1 MLATRSADN
10 DRTATFPKEQLQA
23 LRDQGFFGLRAD
35 PKYGGQGEGLLTTCV
50 VTETLAKACPSTAL
64 IYKMH
69 IESSEIVSHVPTPEQ
84 AEEFSGRVA
93 SGEWLS
99 TVAGSEAG
107 HQGGAW
113 AGAPKAAVTPQ
124 DGGYRIDN
132 VKKAFVTAA
141 GIADTY
147 LFMATLREEG
157 KPPQPLMFQIRGD
170 DLQWTVDEPWD
181 GLGMRANGSS
191 PMTFNGFL
199 PESRRLNPDNK
210 PVDFYSIAVG
220 TYAATYLGIA
230 GGCYDLLE
238 KYVGETTLADGRRM
252 PDVETIANR
261 VVKAKVELERS
272 RALLYS
278 AASAWDAGRVR
289 GPQALFEAKVA
300 ADEVG
305 DVHHGR
311 SDDAR
316 RWLSVRQAHALRALL
331 PRRPRRHGDGHR
343 PRHRGAE
350 HRAVDLPQAERVGFR
365 GPTGAPRQRVVPGH
379 RARRRQNQ
387 PRPEYAVDGAPRRGW
402 HTQPAPAVG
411 RGYDVSFTPWAS
423 SVRPH
428 TLGACRYV
436 ASLSRAAHPANN
448 GRASAASTPRRCS
461 LLRRQGS

>member
-1 MLATRSADN
+1 VTYFPLSDSQLKWQQRAQTVASDVLAPLSEAA
-10 DRTATFPKEQLQA
+10 DRTAAFPHQQLQA

-35 PKYGGQGEGLLTTCV
+35 PQHGGSGEGLLTTAV
-50 VTETLAKACPSTAL
+50 VVETLAKACPSTAL

-69 IESSEIVSHVPTPEQ
+69 IESSEIVCRVPTEEQ
-84 AEEFSGRVA
+84 ARDITPKVA

-113 AGAPKAAVTPQ
+113 AGAPKAPVQVVA
-124 DGGYRIDN
+124 GGVQVDR

-157 KPPQPLMFQIRGD
+157 KPPAPMMFQILSR
-170 DLQWTVDEPWD
+170 DLEWTIDESWD

-191 PMTFNGFL
+191 PMTFSGFL

-210 PVDFYSIAVG
+210 PVDFYSVAVG

-230 GGCYDLLE
+230 AGCYELLE

-252 PDVETIANR
+252 PEVETIANR

-278 AASAWDAGRVR
+278 ACSAWDARRVK

-300 ADEVG
+300 ADELATFVTG
-305 DVHHGR
+305 EAMTLGGGTAF
-311 SDDAR
+311 AR
-316 RWLSVRQAHALRALL
+316 RL
-331 PRRPRRHGDGHR
+331 PF
-343 PRHRGAE
+343 
-350 HRAVDLPQAERVGFR
+350 ERYFR
-365 GPTGAPRQRVVPGH
+365 
-379 RARRRQNQ
+379 
-387 PRPEYAVDGAPRRGW
+387 D
-402 HTQPAPAVG
+402 
-411 RGYDVSFTPWAS
+411 
-423 SVRPH
+423 
-428 TLGACRYV
+428 
-436 ASLSRAAHPANN
+436 
-448 GRASAASTPRRCS
+448 GRAGMVMGIAHDIAVLNIARAIFPKPKE
-461 LLRRQGS
+461 